1 MPSNGL
7 QDFGHKKTKPPL
19 PHATESGFEDWIW
32 VHGLLHGRQKKWFG
46 ANVWSQPCVLGLWDY
61 EANAIKSRRG
71 YKCKYCVQHWYGF
84 NNVGNLKYIHAWM
97 KIFDGFIFMLQICSR
112 SYIVCAVHCQCFKYS
127 QPVDKLLLS
136 LENDDKM
143 WVNQTT
149 LLP

>member
-1 MPSNGL
+1 MVFKTLDTRKPS
-7 QDFGHKKTKPPL
+7 
-19 PHATESGFEDWIW
+19 PHFPYSNRKWIW
-32 VHGLLHGRQKKWFG
+32 GLDLSAWTLDMVGRQKNGFG

-61 EANAIKSRRG
+61 KANVMKPRQG

-84 NNVGNLKYIHAWM
+84 NNVGSFKYIHAWM
-97 KIFDGFIFMLQICSR
+97 KIFDGFIFMFQICSR
-112 SYIVCAVHCQCFKYS
+112 SCALYCQCLTYS

>member
-19 PHATESGFEDWIW
+19 PLQQQKVDLRTGSECMDFR
-32 VHGLLHGRQKKWFG
+32 HGRQKNGFG

-61 EANAIKSRRG
+61 KANVMKPRRG

-84 NNVGNLKYIHAWM
+84 NNVGSFKYIHAWM
-97 KIFDGFIFMLQICSR
+97 KIFDGFIFMFQICSR
-112 SYIVCAVHCQCFKYS
+112 SCALYCQCLTYS